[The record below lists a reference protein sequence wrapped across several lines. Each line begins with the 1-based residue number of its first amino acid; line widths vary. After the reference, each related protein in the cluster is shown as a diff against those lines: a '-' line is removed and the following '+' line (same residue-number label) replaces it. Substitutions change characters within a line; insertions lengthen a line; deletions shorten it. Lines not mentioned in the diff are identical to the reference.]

1 MGGKGE
7 GKEGEKWIDVVE
19 EEEGK
24 REDKEGK
31 RERGRIR
38 EGEKGEEGGK

>member
-7 GKEGEKWIDVVE
+7 GKEGEKWIDVAE

-38 EGEKGEEGGK
+38 GEK